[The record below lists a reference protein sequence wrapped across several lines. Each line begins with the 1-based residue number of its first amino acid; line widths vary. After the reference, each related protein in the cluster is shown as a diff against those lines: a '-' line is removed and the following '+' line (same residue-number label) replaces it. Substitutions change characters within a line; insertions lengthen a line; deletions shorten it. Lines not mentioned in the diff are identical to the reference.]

1 MHNTIKSA
9 GLRRIAGSSRVG
21 SFAVATSTS
30 RLTQYT
36 FRCKCVRMTA
46 RRYHGAK
53 ESRRG
58 RSGRIDVPIMCM
70 FRESED
76 REDIDKEFKN
86 MDPRNL
92 SDEDRLEKLMA
103 LRQERAAKRA
113 ARKAAWIA
121 KSTLPMFFEQNFSEA
136 DVLRARG
143 LGVRLD

>member
-1 MHNTIKSA
+1 
-9 GLRRIAGSSRVG
+9 
-21 SFAVATSTS
+21 
-30 RLTQYT
+30 
-36 FRCKCVRMTA
+36 MTA

-53 ESRRG
+53 ESQRG

-121 KSTLPMFFEQNFSEA
+121 KSTLPKFFEQYFSEA